1 MDPTLVEETG
11 TVYLN
16 SSRTDFRI
24 QLGPHRAR
32 STRLLATSSGRRSWL
47 AIVYLKGAACPSA
60 PHPHKPAPLPS
71 SKMKTHWSI
80 KLLNSPTLKVASEN
94 AVSVVAPL
102 AWM

>member
-32 STRLLATSSGRRSWL
+32 STRLLATSSGKRSWL

-60 PHPHKPAPLPS
+60 PHPHWPAPLPS
-71 SKMKTHWSI
+71 LKMKVHSCSNC
-80 KLLNSPTLKVASEN
+80 LSSPALKVASEN
-94 AVSVVAPL
+94 AVSVVTPP